1 MRPSSGCRRTPPAR
15 AEACSSAAVDTANT
29 RARGGRAA
37 SAGPQQ
43 CISPAR
49 PAPHR
54 PHAAAPP
61 RRRRPAGTRS
71 GATRLLRLCVL
82 LPRLS
87 TAAVPGFPGA
97 KGGRSPAPAA
107 PPGRPAAAPPPAAPR
122 TAAAAAFSSKASPFL
137 RSDARAA
144 PCEAPPPQAVP
155 FLRAPPVVAPPPRTA
170 TPPPRPGTVTTQ
182 PVFGPARGLF
192 RGPPLAPT
200 TNGERYGA
208 ARRTFDGDG
217 DDALRATVAALRVE
231 VDALRSAQRD
241 LRAANERLRL
251 EVVAARRNATELAE
265 EVAKRERLRR
275 GAKAEVR
282 QLRDLSTAPATP
294 PPAVP
299 VYPRQPPPAA
309 YAPPAAPAY
318 PARPPTAAPRPYQAP
333 GFGPT
338 PYPRQPPRT
347 VAPENSVAGAFE
359 ARNRAAAELRRRTFA
374 PKPRNN
380 LQTGL
385 RSPERR
391 APPTTLTPR
400 TTTPRKL
407 VPEYQQPPKP
417 RNLSRRPPAESFR
430 KRVAKGSTLYQ
441 QLQMEHARRSGAV
454 KPLAPLPS
462 QDTGRDG
469 MVLPFESDV
478 WGFTPPSDPN
488 KHVEES
494 SKSGRTRG
502 STILANM
509 AGGSDVYRDAR
520 LAYVRSQRAPV
531 VEDDDDDEAA
541 AVVEL

>member
-1 MRPSSGCRRTPPAR
+1 MDS
-15 AEACSSAAVDTANT
+15 
-29 RARGGRAA
+29 
-37 SAGPQQ
+37 
-43 CISPAR
+43 
-49 PAPHR
+49 
-54 PHAAAPP
+54 
-61 RRRRPAGTRS
+61 
-71 GATRLLRLCVL
+71 
-82 LPRLS
+82 
-87 TAAVPGFPGA
+87 
-97 KGGRSPAPAA
+97 
-107 PPGRPAAAPPPAAPR
+107 
-122 TAAAAAFSSKASPFL
+122 
-137 RSDARAA
+137 
-144 PCEAPPPQAVP
+144 
-155 FLRAPPVVAPPPRTA
+155 
-170 TPPPRPGTVTTQ
+170 
-182 PVFGPARGLF
+182 
-192 RGPPLAPT
+192 
-200 TNGERYGA
+200 
-208 ARRTFDGDG
+208 
-217 DDALRATVAALRVE
+217 
-231 VDALRSAQRD
+231 LRSAQRD

-251 EVVAARRNATELAE
+251 ELVAQKRNATELAE
-265 EVAKRERLRR
+265 MVEKSDRLRR

-318 PARPPTAAPRPYQAP
+318 PARPPPAAPAPYRAPYAPAPPTAAPRPYRAP

-520 LAYVRSQRAPV
+520 LAYVRSQQRGA
-531 VEDDDDDEAA
+531 VEEEADDDEGA